1 MVYRPKR
8 RKISMALRKRKSL
21 RKRSGTTIARFASSR
36 FKYRKARRFSRMAGP
51 TTETK
56 LIPINHQD
64 EIAAIP
70 IQLGAQAHYRGFI
83 MQSIPAL
90 WDNNLLSLGGIIT
103 QQGSSGVN
111 RIGNYV
117 YFKKTHITMEVQC
130 NYITNGGR
138 PPVEFR
144 VVVCKAKMSAVPAGN
159 TVLPQT
165 ALFLNEG
172 GAPIGYQTSNVNGSD
187 LMLQPLN
194 RREWVIKTD
203 KKFTLSHPFKTD
215 SDGGQVGYS
224 GFYPVKKTFAM
235 NLGYYKKTRINTGT
249 NTPEDL
255 DTRWLVFVFAASVGR
270 DTSADSWEINM
281 RGTTSFTDS

>member
-36 FKYRKARRFSRMAGP
+36 FKYRKGRKFSRMARP

-56 LIPINHQD
+56 LMPINKQD
-64 EIAAIP
+64 EVSAIP
-70 IQLGAQAHYRGFI
+70 IQLGAQAHYRGFV
-83 MQSIPAL
+83 MQSVPTN
-90 WDNNLLSLGGIIT
+90 WDNNLIPLGGIVT

-117 YFKKTHITMEVQC
+117 YFKKTHVTMEVQC
-130 NYITNGGR
+130 EFTTAAR

-144 VVVCKAKMSAVPAGN
+144 VVVCKAKMSAVPAGQ
-159 TVLPQT
+159 TDLPQST
-165 ALFLNEG
+165 LFLNQSGE
-172 GAPIGYQTSNVNGSD
+172 PLGYQTPNVNGSD

-194 RREWVIKTD
+194 KREWVIKSD
-203 KKFTLSHPFKTD
+203 KKFTLSHPMRTD

-224 GFYPVKKTFAM
+224 GYYPMKKTFVL
-235 NLGYYKKTRINTGT
+235 NLGYYKKTRINSAS

-255 DTRWLVFVFAASVGR
+255 DCRWLVYVFAASVGR
-270 DTSADSWEINM
+270 DFPADSWEVNM